1 MDSAPNLLL
10 RLRVNP
16 DAALILARH
25 VCHLTDEPVDVLSL
39 TAGVGADIDPLHIRT
54 VEQLFDDSKLLSGRA
69 DDFVFVC
76 ARNKRKGI
84 QTPLFILLVVD
95 LRITHGDQM
104 AEAPGHDKMLGF
116 LVSIAFGHG
125 FSKRRGKLL
134 RDAWLFSDKQ
144 IFSHRMTA
152 LLPPAPA
159 AGAAPGRPSG
169 PRLSALVLNTLPDLH
184 LRAM

>member
-10 RLRVNP
+10 RLRVDP
-16 DAALILARH
+16 DAALILALH
-25 VCHLTDEPVDVLSL
+25 VCHLTDKPVDVLSL
-39 TAGVGADIDPLHIRT
+39 PARVGADIDSLNILP
-54 VEQLFDDSKLLSGRA
+54 VEQFFDDSKLLSGRA

-84 QTPLFILLVVD
+84 QAPLLILLVVD

-116 LVSIAFGHG
+116 LVAIAFGHR
-125 FSKRRGKLL
+125 FPKRRGKLL
-134 RDAWLFSDKQ
+134 RDAWFFSDKQ

-159 AGAAPGRPSG
+159 AGAAPGKTSG
-169 PRLSALVLNTLPDLH
+169 SPAFCVGSEICFV
-184 LRAM
+184 